1 MLKQQQFRSRRAT
14 ARRAMLVDSCE
25 PLRKCTKTH
34 MKRLAIGEWLGK
46 VTQGHLNF
54 RYLIGHTEL
63 HRRVITSLSCTISR
77 ILSHLLKS
85 QTDSMRQLKLQAIC
99 SFWFMC
105 THTVVDTVKVQELE
119 RFQIAKVTFEV
130 IPGQWQWCHSR
141 RHMWLPIRLPL
152 QLCLYL
158 ALFPRYC

>member
-14 ARRAMLVDSCE
+14 ARRAMSVESCE
-25 PLRKCTKTH
+25 PLRNCTKTH

-63 HRRVITSLSCTISR
+63 HRRLIITSLSCTISR

-105 THTVVDTVKVQELE
+105 THTVVDTVYISQGTGVGTVSNSKSDL
-119 RFQIAKVTFEV
+119 R
-130 IPGQWQWCHSR
+130 GHSR
-141 RHMWLPIRLPL
+141 SMAMVPFKTPHVTS
-152 QLCLYL
+152 Y
-158 ALFPRYC
+158 